1 MSKELKKELSK
12 LSGID
17 FFSPKYREVFKKY
30 FPDEID
36 LEEKRASEVLDE
48 EPEALEIKGVEEE
61 PKAEEVK
68 ELEAE
73 SKDDANEIAQV
84 DEKVEQDEGTEK
96 VEAEKEDIDKA
107 EDEREIDKIEEEK
120 ADNSEVKDEKAE
132 EVNEESEEI
141 GKKVDDMKDN
151 YKDELFDARLE
162 NALLRHNVREDK
174 LEPAKEFLKWKL
186 EGEQDLDKLDK
197 ILKDYPEWIKREKP
211 EARGFGMSIDEVGD
225 NLTPEER
232 RLKQIGIDPRQ

>member
-1 MSKELKKELSK
+1 MTELKRELSK
-12 LSGID
+12 LSGVD

-30 FPDEID
+30 FPDEED
-36 LEEKRASEVLDE
+36 AEEKRAEDVLE
-48 EPEALEIKGVEEE
+48 TKGVEEQ

-73 SKDDANEIAQV
+73 SKADAQDIAQV
-84 DEKVEQDEGTEK
+84 DEKVEQDEGEDK
-96 VEAEKEDIDKA
+96 VKAEEEDIDKA

-120 ADNSEVKDEKAE
+120 ADDSEVKDEKAE

-141 GKKVDDMKDN
+141 GEKVDDLKDN
-151 YKDELFDARLE
+151 YKDELFDAKLE
-162 NALLRHNVREDK
+162 NALLRRNVREDK
-174 LEPAKEFLKWKL
+174 LEPAKDFLKWKL
-186 EGEQDLDKLDK
+186 EGEKDLDKVDE
-197 ILKDYPEWIKREKP
+197 ILKEYPEWLKREKP